1 MAKKGK
7 QKKERQPGPGAQKP
21 VDVGPVKKPLLVA
34 QLLSVVLLLVGLVMM
49 ALAGG
54 VLAGRITDG
63 WGFPMSAVSNWGR
76 PWGAVLLVAAAAYVV
91 GPFFLLARPRNG
103 SIALIII
110 CGLSVLVGT
119 PIITTTTE
127 IFYNLFQETKS
138 RPDWVDSVWGYF
150 MIINVAIAVSL
161 CKAYPLASETTA
173 TANEGKPSP
182 PIS

>member
-63 WGFPMSAVSNWGR
+63 WGFPMSASLTLGLAVTQD
-76 PWGAVLLVAAAAYVV
+76 GARELASRDLAVHSAAA
-91 GPFFLLARPRNG
+91 R
-103 SIALIII
+103 
-110 CGLSVLVGT
+110 
-119 PIITTTTE
+119 
-127 IFYNLFQETKS
+127 
-138 RPDWVDSVWGYF
+138 
-150 MIINVAIAVSL
+150 AIAAQGLTEATLLYEKGHADRAERLIRQRLESVILLNNSYIGDAKL
-161 CKAYPLASETTA
+161 GTELRELKATVRFRA
-173 TANEGKPSP
+173 TPARSDEGKHLRKSLK
-182 PIS
+182 SMATEMSR

>member
-7 QKKERQPGPGAQKP
+7 QKKERQPGPGAPKP

-103 SIALIII
+103 SIVLIII

-119 PIITTTTE
+119 PVITTATE

-138 RPDWVDSVWGYF
+138 RPDWVDAVWGYY
-150 MIINVAIAVSL
+150 MILNIAIIVAL
-161 CKAYPLASETTA
+161 FRAYPVPET
-173 TANEGKPSP
+173 EGKPARAG
-182 PIS
+182 